1 MAGRV
6 FSGVPAPKN
15 LMIPPYMFTDDT
27 TLVIGVDEGT
37 A

>member
-1 MAGRV
+1 V

-15 LMIPPYMFTDDT
+15 LMIPPYMFVDDT
-27 TLVIGVDEGT
+27 TILIGEDEGT